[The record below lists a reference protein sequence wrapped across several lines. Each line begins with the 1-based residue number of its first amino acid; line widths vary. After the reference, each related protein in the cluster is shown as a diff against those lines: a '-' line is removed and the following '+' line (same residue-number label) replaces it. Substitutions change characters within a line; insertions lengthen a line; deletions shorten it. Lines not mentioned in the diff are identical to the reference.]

1 LPRAR
6 PGRTSRSRGTVR
18 KAETLYIGQSHDFG
32 ETWTQQK
39 LSDDK
44 RCNYADDT
52 RVLSDTN
59 GTVGFSESSIVCSG
73 LTNVSGEVWHHA
85 VISRDKGATW
95 AGFDEIYRD
104 YGEIDVTST
113 GKTIA
118 AWGEG
123 FSWIGTGGT
132 WFNIER

>member
-1 LPRAR
+1 MQLSRATR
-6 PGRTSRSRGTVR
+6 ERRGP
-18 KAETLYIGQSHDFG
+18 
-32 ETWTQQK
+32 
-39 LSDDK
+39 
-44 RCNYADDT
+44 
-52 RVLSDTN
+52 
-59 GTVGFSESSIVCSG
+59 
-73 LTNVSGEVWHHA
+73 
-85 VISRDKGATW
+85 
-95 AGFDEIYRD
+95 GFDEIYRD